1 MRFKRLWAIFNA
13 RNHEFFRDRAAFGW
27 NFLFPFLIILG
38 FGVIFKGDYRSQF
51 NVGVFP
57 IPPGVS
63 IQQSIDNLPDSLITF
78 KAISVVGFETMIPG
92 LEKLKHHKIDLLVEL
107 GTHPVRY
114 WVSDSSPSGA
124 IVERLLKGAL
134 ASPDTGNPFEKK
146 DIQGMQIRYIDW
158 LFPGVLGMNMMFS
171 ALYGVGWV
179 VVRYRKNGVLKRLK
193 ATPLTAFEYLAAQL
207 LSRIF
212 LLMFTLVIV
221 WVGCDL
227 IIDFR
232 VNGRLLN
239 LFIVFLA
246 GSTCMTAL
254 GLVIASRG
262 TSEEFT
268 NGILNFISW
277 PMMFLSE
284 VWFSIE
290 GAPAWLQAS
299 AKIFPLT
306 HLLTA
311 SRKVMNEGQGLF
323 AVMPEITNPGRHD
336 PDFSIGRG
344 RGVFMEQVKTIVPN
358 RIFNFFPSLIDET
371 VYGRGN

>member
-1 MRFKRLWAIFNA
+1 MRVKRLWAIFQA
-13 RNHEFFRDRAAFGW
+13 RNFEFFRDREAFGW
-27 NFLFPFLIILG
+27 NFLFPFLIIIG
-38 FGVIFKGDYRSQF
+38 FGIIFKGDYRAQF
-51 NVGVFP
+51 KVGVFP

-63 IQQSIDNLPDSLITF
+63 IAQKAGNLPDSFTNF
-78 KAISVVGFETMIPG
+78 KALSLLGFETREEG
-92 LEKLKHHKIDLLVEL
+92 VDKLKHHKIDLLIEAETV
-107 GTHPVRY
+107 PVRY
-114 WVSDSSPSGA
+114 WVSDASPAGA
-124 IVERLLKGAL
+124 IVERLLKQAL
-134 ASPDTGNPFEKK
+134 APPATDDRSQKI
-146 DIQGMQIRYIDW
+146 DIQGFQIRYIDW
-158 LFPGVLGMNMMFS
+158 LFPGILGMNMMFS

-227 IIDFR
+227 ILDFK
-232 VNGRLLN
+232 VYGSLLN

-246 GSTCMTAL
+246 GSTCMTSL

-262 TSEEFT
+262 TSEEFA
-268 NGILNFISW
+268 NGILNVISW

-290 GAPAWLQAS
+290 GAPTWLKAV

-306 HLLTA
+306 HVLTA
-311 SRKVMNEGQGLF
+311 ARKVMNEGQGLA
-323 AVMPEITNPGRHD
+323 AVAPEMIILAAMTLAFLLVGAAL
-336 PDFSIGRG
+336 FSWN
-344 RGVFMEQVKTIVPN
+344 K
-358 RIFNFFPSLIDET
+358 
-371 VYGRGN
+371 